1 MPSQEAYD
9 KGVALAQLVI
19 GDLYTAYLSES
30 SRKSVYKQIPN
41 PPPLAAGLK
50 TPLPAA
56 LTGDSRTVDKEEIA
70 ERGEDALEVIAAQID
85 GQWAMRARYV
95 SLHHSRTGCQR

>member
-9 KGVALAQLVI
+9 RGVALAQLVI
-19 GDLYTAYLSES
+19 GDLHTAYLSES
-30 SRKSVYKQIPN
+30 CNSSVYKQIPN

-56 LTGDSRTVDKEEIA
+56 FTGDSRTIDKQEIA
-70 ERGEDALEVIAAQID
+70 ERGQDALEVVAAHID
-85 GQWAMRARYV
+85 GQWALGAR
-95 SLHHSRTGCQR
+95 